1 MKLVILDRDGVI
13 NEDSDDYIKSPDEF
27 IPLPGALA
35 AIAQLKQA
43 NYTVVVATN
52 QSGIA
57 RRMFDVGTLNA
68 IHAKLQRELR
78 RYGVSLDAIVFCPHG
93 PEDACECRK
102 PKPGLLREV
111 GARLQVDLCG
121 VPVIGDTLRDIEAAR
136 EVDALPVLV
145 RTGKG
150 ERTLAM
156 HVNELKDV
164 PVYADLAAAV
174 AALLAGE
181 LHA

>member
-1 MKLVILDRDGVI
+1 
-13 NEDSDDYIKSPDEF
+13 
-27 IPLPGALA
+27 
-35 AIAQLKQA
+35 
-43 NYTVVVATN
+43 
-52 QSGIA
+52 
-57 RRMFDVGTLNA
+57 LNA